1 MPDINIDVY
10 ARLHN
15 AEKQIRDLNEQIK
28 GTGQKSKDTTT
39 NMSGMWKQIAG
50 GVLTVDL
57 LKRSLRGAAGLAG
70 SFLEVARETE
80 TYRIRLKTLLGSQEA
95 AEKAMSFFQQTAAT
109 LPFTL
114 QDVIES
120 GTRLA
125 AIKAPFE
132 KWLPRIADLAASFGM
147 DLPTATDQ
155 MARAMSAGLGAADLF
170 REKGINAMIEAF
182 AKEKFAINDISKV
195 SLPELQ
201 NILYEFLRTQE
212 GGAADLASSWD
223 GMMSMLDDAWFQ
235 FRQMVM
241 ESGVFD
247 FLKTELKGVL
257 DKINELKETGK
268 LKEYAELTA
277 AAIMG
282 LFNALIQ
289 VKNAITGLTPAT
301 QALATQL
308 SEMTMKAIGLKGP
321 QAEMNE
327 LQSEAIQK
335 AIEFKNSLK
344 HLSPS
349 MEEIRSHFEKGKTH
363 AEAWMNELKESDAR
377 IESNKEGYTKLATE
391 VFGYLGILKDTTE
404 GEKESTQTKTDLT
417 KAITDLKVKT
427 KDELNVELKNLVAN
441 IEAARASGQVYDEQ
455 LRKSAQE
462 AVNLANA
469 TGQHLSPE
477 IRRLA
482 GEFTAVYAASKN
494 ELEPA
499 FKDLGFAAD
508 LIPPIYKK
516 IGDEG
521 TLMGSAVSGALGDII
536 DKQSEMQAE
545 TFNVKSDYEIFGTSI
560 VTTNDKIRTNTKETT
575 KETKSLWSDMTDGIK
590 TKWITEFSAIL
601 QHSKTW
607 KEGLNSVWGSIKG
620 QFFDMVASMITKWT
634 LGLVSNVLSGGQSIL
649 SGITSVFGD
658 IGKAA
663 TGAES
668 GTGSGG
674 LFGGLSGS
682 FLGSVAKIAGPI
694 GIGLLVSKFVDLKAV
709 GKAVSD
715 TLCTAIETV
724 GGVIKSVGKVFESV
738 FGAGANIISGI
749 GNVVGALGTAI
760 TSLGGLL
767 SAGGKKYSEITYWL
781 ELLREINQNAL
792 NSIMHISDQ
801 TDVIKDVHLAAIN
814 QSTQKAEEL
823 LDGRIPTKLDNIK
836 DWAKA
841 TATRVNDLKADINNR
856 LSDIYNALTKQ
867 GTIYVNVFK
876 SDILKDMDFAMRT
889 SMEKVAAAEKTREE
903 INKLKMDLI
912 NAEGEERKKLEAKIE
927 YLEMQAQEKR
937 KAMIIAMEAEARAMD
952 SLNRSQAESHRLL
965 SDISGGVAQTARSMK
980 DIMPAQGGVSEYLTG
995 TKIFAGH
1002 AGEVAWIGRPE
1013 KMSSAPLPRAAAAP
1027 VHPSGSPRP
1036 LQVNLVLNGRKLGYA
1051 LLPDLTQL
1059 GRMGILKQDAQ
1070 GVVRIES

>member
-15 AEKQIRDLNEQIK
+15 AEKQIAELKDQIK
-28 GTGQKSKDTTT
+28 GTGKASDESKDK
-39 NMSGMWKQIAG
+39 MSGMWKQIAG
-50 GVLTVDL
+50 GVLSVEA
-57 LKRSLRGAAGLAG
+57 LKRALRGAQGLAM

-95 AEKAMSFFQQTAAT
+95 AEKAMGFFQQTAAT

-125 AIKAPFE
+125 AIKVPFE

-182 AKEKFAINDISKV
+182 AKEKFAIQDISKV
-195 SLPELQ
+195 SLPELHKV
-201 NILYEFLRTQE
+201 LYEFLKTQE

-235 FRQMVM
+235 FRQLVM

-247 FLKTELKGVL
+247 FLKEELKGVL

-268 LKEYAELTA
+268 LKEYAETTA
-277 AAIMG
+277 GAIMG
-282 LFNALIQ
+282 LFDALVMIKNALTDL
-289 VKNAITGLTPAT
+289 KPAT
-301 QALATQL
+301 QAGAEAL
-308 SEMTMKAIGLKGP
+308 SELTMKAIGLKGP
-321 QAEMNE
+321 QQEMND
-327 LQSEAIQK
+327 LQAEAIKK

-349 MEEIRSHFEKGKTH
+349 MEDIRKHFEQGTEK
-363 AEAWMNELKESDAR
+363 AEAWMNELRESDAR

-404 GEKESTQTKTDLT
+404 SEKGNTETKENLA
-417 KAITDLKVKT
+417 KAISALKVKT

-482 GEFTAVYAASKN
+482 GEFKAVYAASKN

-508 LIPPIYKK
+508 LIPPIYKR

-521 TLMGSAVSGALGDII
+521 TLMGSAVGGALGDII
-536 DKQSEMQAE
+536 DKQEELGVE
-545 TFNVKSDYEIFGTSI
+545 TFKVKSNYEIFGKTAI
-560 VTTNDKIRTNTKETT
+560 TTNDEIKENTKRTV
-575 KETKSLWSDMTDGIK
+575 KETKDFWSEMTDGIK
-590 TKWITEFSAIL
+590 TKWISEFSAVL

-607 KEGLNSVWGSIKG
+607 KEGLSSVWGTIKG

-634 LGLVSNVLSGGQSIL
+634 IGLVGNVLSGGKSIL
-649 SGITSVFGD
+649 SGITSVFGG

-663 TGAES
+663 TGAEA
-668 GTGSGG
+668 GTGAGG

-694 GIGLLVSKFVDLKAV
+694 GIGLLISKFVDFKKVGEAV
-709 GKAVSD
+709 TGA
-715 TLCTAIETV
+715 LCTAIETI
-724 GGVIKSVGKVFESV
+724 GGVIKSVGKVFESI

-749 GNVVGALGTAI
+749 GNVVGVLGTAI

-767 SAGGKKYSEITYWL
+767 TAGGKKYGEITYWL

-792 NSIMHISDQ
+792 NSIMHISDKIDYM
-801 TDVIKDVHLAAIN
+801 TARSDDIN

-823 LDGRIPTKLDNIK
+823 LDGRISYRLELIK
-836 DWAKA
+836 DWSKASAQSISDLNDDLNSKA
-841 TATRVNDLKADINNR
+841 TEIL
-856 LSDIYNALTKQ
+856 NALTKK
-867 GTIYVNVFK
+867 GTIYVDVFR
-876 SDILKDMDFAMRT
+876 SDVLKDMDAAMRA
-889 SMEKVAAAEKTREE
+889 SLEKVAMAEKTREE
-903 INKLKMDLI
+903 IDKLKRDLI
-912 NAEGEERKKLEAKIE
+912 SAEGEERKKLEAKLE
-927 YLEMQAQEKR
+927 YLEAKAQDKR
-937 KAMIIAMEAEARAMD
+937 QAMIESMMESTRAIDRMNSGQSEAQRI
-952 SLNRSQAESHRLL
+952 L
-965 SDISGGVAQTARSMK
+965 SDISYGVVQTARAIK
-980 DIMPAQGGVSEYLTG
+980 GITTAQGGFSEYLTR
-995 TKIFAGH
+995 TKAIVGH
-1002 AGEVAWIGRPE
+1002 AGEYAWIGNPRNMPAVAAHNIEPSRREPAARP
-1013 KMSSAPLPRAAAAP
+1013 SQ
-1027 VHPSGSPRP
+1027 P
-1036 LQVNLVLNGRKLGYA
+1036 LQVNLILNGRKVGYA
-1051 LLPDLTQL
+1051 LIPDLEQL
-1059 GRMGILKQDAQ
+1059 SRMGLIKQDAQ
-1070 GVVRIES
+1070 TIVRIES